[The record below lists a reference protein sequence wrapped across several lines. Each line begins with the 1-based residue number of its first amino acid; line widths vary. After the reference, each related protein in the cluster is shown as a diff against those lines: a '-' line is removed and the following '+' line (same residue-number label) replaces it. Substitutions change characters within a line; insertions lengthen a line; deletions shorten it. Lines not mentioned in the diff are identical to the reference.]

1 MPTILNTCI
10 QEFDVSPSATN
21 VRRSSTRD
29 PMQPG
34 TYGAT
39 DAIDQPIVAGTGD
52 ENDLLTD

>member
-10 QEFDVSPSATN
+10 QEFDVSPSAPN
-21 VRRSSTRD
+21 VRRSSTREA
-29 PMQPG
+29 MQQG

-39 DAIDQPIVAGTGD
+39 DTINQPIVAGTGD